1 MAANKNSENNWGGMA
16 PSSKKITTPKVTLPT
31 VKKAPTPAPKPS
43 AVANYF
49 QGTNLTGIANT
60 LKNAPKPAVPS
71 WAQNLTNS
79 LKTNPNAFSNYL
91 GMGKTATNTG
101 KIDPATGLRVPSSVL
116 DSLAANS
123 GIGVGFQLPAGA
135 GTVPRPTGTSAGTG
149 VGGGTKYMTPE
160 QMYVDPTAAYQPVL
174 DYLKQQEQAARDRYA
189 VNNANIKNVFSALTG
204 LTAAD
209 SARITKQFTDSLTAS
224 KADLAA
230 RTAEARAGAA
240 AGTQQAAATGA
251 ERGTGDAM
259 AVNPVQTAAEEG
271 IARSN
276 EYATTWQAL
285 QNANQQQAMA
295 DISAR
300 GAGYG
305 QQEVGAIQQLAQ
317 NLEDKLLAIGGNTAQ
332 VQSDIAQAKFG
343 QQVDIQKTKFQL
355 SEQAKAE
362 AKAAAAAK
370 PSYSKDLFGLQKL
383 MTDNGQDF
391 GTMTSSV
398 DAAYTAA
405 WNAKNPID
413 AAGMPQSKTVNPP
426 KAADVKASWIAAGG
440 SPSLLPYVD
449 KYVSTIYG

>member
-1 MAANKNSENNWGGMA
+1 MAANNNQNNWGGMA

-31 VKKAPTPAPKPS
+31 VKKSPAPAPKPS

-91 GMGKTATNTG
+91 GMGKAGSAAGGTTSLTPGSATQG
-101 KIDPATGLRVPSSVL
+101 VPFYL
-116 DSLAANS
+116 
-123 GIGVGFQLPAGA
+123 QKPAGTTPA
-135 GTVPRPTGTSAGTG
+135 STSTGGG

-189 VNNANIKNVFSALTG
+189 VNNANIKNVFSSLTG

-230 RTAEARAGAA
+230 RTAEARAGAT

-276 EYATTWQAL
+276 EYATTWQNL
-285 QNANQQQAMA
+285 QQANQQQAMA

-317 NLEDKLLAIGGNTAQ
+317 NLEDKLVTLGGNTAQ

-355 SEQAKAE
+355 SEQAKAD
-362 AKAAAAAK
+362 AKAAAATK

-383 MTDNGQDF
+383 MSDSGQDF
-391 GTMTSSV
+391 NTMMSGV

-405 WNAKNPID
+405 WNAKNPVN

-426 KAADVKASWIAAGG
+426 KASDVKAAWIAAGG
-440 SPSLLPYVD
+440 NSALLPYVD
-449 KYVSTIYG
+449 KYVTTVYG

>member
-1 MAANKNSENNWGGMA
+1 MATDKNPWPMG
-16 PSSKKITTPKVTLPT
+16 PSNGKLKTPKSVVDVLKSKTT
-31 VKKAPTPAPKPS
+31 TKQTPAPKPS

-49 QGTNLTGIANT
+49 TADLTGIANT
-60 LKNAPKPAVPS
+60 LKNTPKPATPS

-79 LKTNPNAFSNYL
+79 LKTNPNAFANYL
-91 GMGKTATNTG
+91 GMGKVGSAAGGTTSATPG
-101 KIDPATGLRVPSSVL
+101 GVSQGVPFYLQKPA
-116 DSLAANS
+116 
-123 GIGVGFQLPAGA
+123 AGA
-135 GTVPRPTGTSAGTG
+135 PKPGGSTGGGT
-149 VGGGTKYMTPE
+149 GGGTKYMTPD

-189 VNNANIKNVFSALTG
+189 VNNANIKNIFSSLTG

-240 AGTQQAAATGA
+240 AGTKQAAATGA
-251 ERGTGDAM
+251 ERGAGPAM
-259 AVNPVQTAAEEG
+259 AVNPVQVAAEEG

-285 QNANQQQAMA
+285 QNANQQQAQA

-317 NLEDKLLAIGGNTAQ
+317 NLEDKLLALGGNTAQ

-355 SEQAKAE
+355 SEQAKQ
-362 AKAAAAAK
+362 AAAARAAAASK
-370 PSYSKDLFGLQKL
+370 APSYSKDSYGLSKRISDAGL
-383 MTDNGQDF
+383 DYG
-391 GTMTSSV
+391 SV
-398 DAAYTAA
+398 ASGLSNAYSAVYDEL
-405 WNAKNPID
+405 NPN
-413 AAGMPQSKTVNPP
+413 AGMPGAKQIEPSKAQVMQAWTKLGGNP
-426 KAADVKASWIAAGG
+426 KEA
-440 SPSLLPYVD
+440 PYVNQLAD
-449 KYVSTIYG
+449 LWY